1 MPKRLNVE
9 KTAYVN
15 KIAEFMHANH
25 TSFWTVDETR
35 EKWRKFRRYDK
46 KIENELMSQSILFM
60 SLLDSELD
68 HDFRAKMLR
77 FIARYLS
84 VYVARAPELKGDEAK
99 ACEQLNTFFDAWLKI
114 SEKRKSDSKA
124 KAKKQATTTTKPQK
138 TRKQAN
144 KPCDKHLSKKSDGK
158 IVQKI
163 TITAGTQTTIIETVY
178 DSLKEYQRR
187 HRADFRRIIDEHL
200 K

>member
-84 VYVARAPELKGDEAK
+84 VYVARAPELKGDEKK
-99 ACEQLNTFFDAWLKI
+99 ACEQLNTFFDAWLKV
-114 SEKRKSDSKA
+114 SEKRKSEVKT
-124 KAKKQATTTTKPQK
+124 KKKTKTKFVPKK
-138 TRKQAN
+138 TQNEPKQ
-144 KPCDKHLSKKSDGK
+144 CDKRLSIESSGK

-163 TITAGTQTTIIETVY
+163 TIKKDGQITTIETTY
-178 DSLKEYQRR
+178 NNLKEYQRR
-187 HRADFRRIIDEHL
+187 HQADFRRIIGEHI